1 MKKTLLSVFLTII
14 ATSGL
19 ALAHVDGFRY
29 GITAKA
35 TVAEALQLKENTF
48 VTLEGCIKNRIDG
61 DKYLFEDKTGTI
73 TVEIDMDKWTRLNV
87 GANDKVEITGKIE
100 NENNS
105 KELDVDIIKKVKKV
119 KF

>member
-1 MKKTLLSVFLTII
+1 MKKALLSLFLVFI
-14 ATSGL
+14 ASDSF
-19 ALAHVDGFRY
+19 AFAHVDGFRY

-48 VTLEGCIKNRIDG
+48 VTLEGCIKKQLEG
-61 DKYLFEDKTGTI
+61 DKYLFEDKTGTM
-73 TVEIDMDKWTRLNV
+73 TVEIDIDKWTRLNV
-87 GANDKVEITGKIE
+87 GNNDNVEITGKIE

-105 KELDVDIIKKVKKV
+105 KELDVDIIKIKKR